1 MNDRNSAIV
10 TRHYSAAKG
19 DSDVSKPVRIDQ
31 KGRLKIPSSF
41 SGVFGEMGKG
51 CFITSEDGQCA
62 RIYPLRV
69 WNEIE
74 KQLVKLSLHDRNMQ
88 KLLLRAKYFGQTV
101 SMDAHGRVLIPAVLR
116 KTALIRGGA
125 DVLDYQNYLEV
136 WNHTRFVKNL
146 NRSPV
151 TKQDELLLDGLAN

>member
-1 MNDRNSAIV
+1 M
-10 TRHYSAAKG
+10 
-19 DSDVSKPVRIDQ
+19 SKPVKIDQ
-31 KGRLKIPSSF
+31 KGRLKIPASF
-41 SGVFGEMGKG
+41 ISGFGEMGAEF
-51 CFITSEDGQCA
+51 FITSEDGQSA

-74 KQLVKLSLHDRNMQ
+74 RHLVKLSRHNRSMQ
-88 KLLLRAKYFGQTV
+88 KLLLRGKYFGQAVT
-101 SMDAHGRVLIPAVLR
+101 MDAHGRVLIPALLR
-116 KTALIRGGA
+116 KTALIKGEA

-151 TKQDELLLDGLAN
+151 TERDEILMDRLAS

>member
-1 MNDRNSAIV
+1 M
-10 TRHYSAAKG
+10 
-19 DSDVSKPVRIDQ
+19 SKPVKIDQ
-31 KGRLKIPSSF
+31 KGRLKIPASLT
-41 SGVFGEMGKG
+41 SGFRELGSEF
-51 CFITSEDGQCA
+51 FITSEDGQSA

-69 WNEIE
+69 WQEIE
-74 KQLVKLSLHDRNMQ
+74 EQLVRMSQYNRNMQ

-101 SMDAHGRVLIPAVLR
+101 TMDAHGRVLIPATLR
-116 KTALIRGGA
+116 KTALIRGEA

-151 TKQDELLLDGLAN
+151 TERDELLLGRLAS